1 MFNFIENF
9 QIFKRKRITYLFVLD
24 GYKTEKKYQD
34 WTSIKTVQVLLIT
47 LLEDEF
53 KKGITHCC
61 IS

>member
-24 GYKTEKKYQD
+24 DYKIEKKQD
-34 WTSIKTVQVLLIT
+34 LNSIKTVQVLLIT